1 MIDRPRLHQSIA
13 KELVTK
19 SPEHV
24 RQILDG
30 EMKRKASRQMKRGT
44 LVDQLVF
51 GGANY
56 QVVDAKYKSGPRK
69 GQQVA
74 DWTATEAKAQR
85 DEIEKAG
92 MLAVL
97 PNDLEK
103 AQTIAGRV
111 KSVLLAQNFDPKNCH
126 LQNTLTWTT
135 ALGVEAEGTPDFD
148 HVVRSTKPDELG
160 NTPPKRVDTFDL
172 KVVESSNPDVL
183 DKVVFDFGYDI
194 QGAAYQEAVNKNWST
209 VQERGMHWLL
219 AIEAESLVAV
229 LCPLSE
235 AYLELG
241 RLRWERA
248 QRIWMQ
254 CLESKEWPGYKSRY
268 LVPPQ
273 YVYDRETKAN
283 V

>member
-1 MIDRPRLHQSIA
+1 
-13 KELVTK
+13 
-19 SPEHV
+19 
-24 RQILDG
+24 
-30 EMKRKASRQMKRGT
+30 
-44 LVDQLVF
+44 
-51 GGANY
+51 
-56 QVVDAKYKSGPRK
+56 VVDAKYKSGPRK
-69 GQQVA
+69 GQPVA

-85 DEIEKAG
+85 NEIEKTG

-97 PNDLEK
+97 PGDLEK
-103 AQTIAGRV
+103 ATTIAGRV
-111 KSVLLAQNFDPKNCH
+111 KSVLLAQNFEPKNCH

-135 ALGVEAEGTPDFD
+135 ALDVKAEGTPDFD

-172 KVVESSNPDVL
+172 KVVESSNPDAL
-183 DKVVFDFGYDI
+183 DRVVYEWGYDI
-194 QGAAYQEAVNKNWST
+194 QGFAYQEAVHKNWST

-229 LCPLSE
+229 LCPLSD

-241 RLRWERA
+241 RIRWERA